1 MPDTTSLDNAFYKLT
16 VQQRDTAWR
25 QVDRL
30 EKELKEAGEREN
42 GYLQAIQRAMDYA
55 SGRWV
60 EWGPRA
66 EGVRDILQGA
76 MPKKVE
82 EAPEEEPQELART
95 LVECGFA
102 SEQEFHGMV
111 ALVDLSSPAKMEE
124 FKEWQHN
131 DGSKAGLTK
140 LLGE

>member
-1 MPDTTSLDNAFYKLT
+1 MPDTTSLDDAFYKLT

-55 SGRWV
+55 SGRWS
-60 EWGPRA
+60 EWGTRA
-66 EGVRDILQGA
+66 EGVRDILQEA

-82 EAPEEEPQELART
+82 ETEMETQDFDRT
-95 LVECGFA
+95 
-102 SEQEFHGMV
+102 
-111 ALVDLSSPAKMEE
+111 
-124 FKEWQHN
+124 KEWQHN